1 METKKCKNKK
11 CQRPLPKE
19 YKYKYCENCRN
30 EQVNSVKKIIKNVGS
45 GVLVLGAILTR
56 NIKGKKFKKSG
67 NV

>member
-1 METKKCKNKK
+1 MKRMETKKCKNKK

-30 EQVNSVKKIIKNVGS
+30 EQVNSVKKIIKEVGS

-56 NIKGKKFKKSG
+56 NIKGKKFKK
-67 NV
+67 

>member
-1 METKKCKNKK
+1 MKRMETKKCKNKK

-19 YKYKYCENCRN
+19 YKYKYCEICRN

-56 NIKGKKFKKSG
+56 NIKGKKFKK
-67 NV
+67 

>member
-11 CQRPLPKE
+11 CQRPLTKE

-56 NIKGKKFKKSG
+56 NIKGKKFKK
-67 NV
+67 

>member
-1 METKKCKNKK
+1 MKRMETKKCKNKK

-56 NIKGKKFKKSG
+56 NIKGKKFKK
-67 NV
+67 

>member
-1 METKKCKNKK
+1 MKRMETKKCKNKK

-45 GVLVLGAILTR
+45 GVLVLGDILTR
-56 NIKGKKFKKSG
+56 NIKGKKFKK
-67 NV
+67 

>member
-1 METKKCKNKK
+1 MKRMETKKCKNKK

-45 GVLVLGAILTR
+45 GVLVAIGETAGAVISA
-56 NIKGKKFKKSG
+56 ICFFS
-67 NV
+67 

>member
-1 METKKCKNKK
+1 MKRMETKKCKNKK

-30 EQVNSVKKIIKNVGS
+30 EQVNSVKKIIKDVGS

-56 NIKGKKFKKSG
+56 NIKGKKFKK
-67 NV
+67 

>member
-1 METKKCKNKK
+1 MKRMETKKCKNKK
-11 CQRPLPKE
+11 CKRPLPKE

-56 NIKGKKFKKSG
+56 NIKGKKFKK
-67 NV
+67 

>member
-1 METKKCKNKK
+1 MKRMETKKCKNKK

-56 NIKGKKFKKSG
+56 NIKRKKFKK
-67 NV
+67 

>member
-30 EQVNSVKKIIKNVGS
+30 EQVNSVKKIIKDVGS

-56 NIKGKKFKKSG
+56 NIKGKKFKK
-67 NV
+67 

>member
-30 EQVNSVKKIIKNVGS
+30 EQVNSVKKIIKDVGS
-45 GVLVLGAILTR
+45 GVLVLRAILTR
-56 NIKGKKFKKSG
+56 NIKGKKFKK
-67 NV
+67 